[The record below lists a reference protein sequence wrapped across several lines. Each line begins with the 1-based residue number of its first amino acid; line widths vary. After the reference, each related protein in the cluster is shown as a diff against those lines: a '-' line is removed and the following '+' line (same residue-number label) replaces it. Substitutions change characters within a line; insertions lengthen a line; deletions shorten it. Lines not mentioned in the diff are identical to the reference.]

1 MTKATSM
8 TVDQA
13 IAQAKKAVRQR
24 RFAEAAAMYESVLRQ
39 QPEHPVAK
47 KGLRK
52 LQRSGKPISN
62 EPPAAQI
69 DDLIARVNAG
79 DYSTAESGIRQ
90 RLRTWPHSLLLKN
103 LLGVSLQR
111 GGRPD
116 AAIDVFDELLAGSPN
131 FADAHLNLGVAL
143 RDGGR
148 LEDAAGA
155 YEKAL
160 ALNPQNALACYN
172 LANVLKDLG
181 EFDKA
186 IRSYES
192 AIGIAPDFAQAHR
205 GLAALKRYTADD
217 EHLTQMEAAWQ
228 RSSGSSRAEL
238 GFALASVQD
247 SLGNHEAC
255 LDYLKEANALRRAE
269 LAYDGAA
276 DRSLFE
282 RIRACDFEGV
292 PERFED
298 AAEVQPIL
306 VVGMMRS
313 GTSLVEQI
321 LASHASVHGGG
332 ELEFLNRLIVPMFP
346 ASGAPIVFGA
356 EEAAAL
362 RSGYLASLQAL
373 DTSSTFVTDKMPLNF
388 RWLGFVLAALPE
400 ARVVHVSRDPRAICW
415 SIYKHYFA
423 DEGNAYAYD
432 MEDITAYYEQYVHL
446 MTHWRERYGGRIY
459 DLSYESMTENQ
470 EAETR
475 SLLEFCGLDW
485 DPRCLEFHKTKRA
498 VTTSSA
504 AQVRKAMYTG
514 SSDAWRN
521 YETFV
526 SGFFDNST
534 DESLAAD

>member
-13 IAQAKKAVRQR
+13 IAQAKKAIRQR
-24 RFAEAAAMYESVLRQ
+24 RFAEAAAMYQSVLRQ

-52 LQRSGKPISN
+52 LERSGKPLSN
-62 EPPAAQI
+62 EPPAAEI

-79 DYSTAESGIRQ
+79 DFATAERVIRQ
-90 RLRTWPHSLLLKN
+90 RLHTWPRSLLLRN

-111 GGRPD
+111 GGTVD
-116 AAIDVFDELLAGSPN
+116 AAIDVFDELLADSPN
-131 FADAHLNLGVAL
+131 FADAHLNRGVAL

-148 LEDAAGA
+148 LQDAAAA

-160 ALNPQNALACYN
+160 ALNPQNALSHYN

-181 EFDKA
+181 QFDKA
-186 IRSYES
+186 IHSYQA

-205 GLAALKRYTADD
+205 GLAALRRYTADD
-217 EHLTQMEAAWQ
+217 EHLKQMEAVWE

-238 GFALASVQD
+238 GFALASVHD

-255 LDYLKEANALRRAE
+255 LDFLKEANALRRAE
-269 LAYDGAA
+269 LGYERAA
-276 DRSLFE
+276 DRSLFD
-282 RIRACDFEGV
+282 RIRACAYGDVALNFE
-292 PERFED
+292 E

-306 VVGMMRS
+306 IVGMMRS

-321 LASHASVHGGG
+321 LASHGSVHGGG
-332 ELEFLNRLIVPMFP
+332 ELEFLNRLIVPMLG
-346 ASGAPIVFGA
+346 ASGSPIVFGA
-356 EEAAAL
+356 EEALAL
-362 RSGYLASLQAL
+362 RSRYLEALRAL
-373 DTSSTFVTDKMPLNF
+373 DTSKTIVTDKMPLNF

-432 MEDITAYYEQYVHL
+432 MEDIAAYYDLYADL
-446 MTHWRERYGGRIY
+446 MAHWREQFGDRIY

-475 SLLEFCGLDW
+475 RLLEYCGLDW

-514 SSDAWRN
+514 SSEAWRN
-521 YETFV
+521 YEAFV
-526 SGFFDNST
+526 SGYFENSANGSPAS
-534 DESLAAD
+534 D